1 MTTAHGNGAGAAAGG
16 AAPATSVAQEILDG
30 IGGADNVVS
39 LTHCATRLRFE
50 LGDGGVVD
58 KQKLEAIP
66 KVMGAVPQAGNR
78 YQVIIGGDVANVYN
92 DIKSLPAMKNRTAK
106 SNDDVKAEQRAKA
119 QGRFPWLDTFFEY
132 LSDSFR
138 PILGVLLGASLI
150 IAFTAV
156 LDAFNIVDFRAD
168 VKSPGWQFVDA
179 MWRSVFYFLP
189 VAVAYNAGK
198 KLRIDPWVPA
208 AIMLALFTPEFI
220 GLADHPDVRVIDNAV
235 LGTQTNMIDI
245 FGLPLVLNDYGG
257 NVFVPLIMA
266 AIAALVY
273 KGLQKIIPSSVHMV
287 FVPFLTLL
295 VMIPVTAL
303 LIGPFGYLLGAWI
316 GSGLAWLNGNAPFLF
331 AILIPMLY
339 PFLVPL
345 GLHWPLNAL
354 MLVNI
359 NTLGYDFIQGPMGAW
374 NFACFGATAA
384 VLAISMRDRDPLM
397 RQTSGSALAAGL
409 LGGISEPSLYGIH
422 LRYKKI
428 YPRMLVGCFAG
439 GLTIAILGTPFGGVK
454 TNAFVFTSI
463 PTMFVFDPMWVY
475 MIAIAV
481 AFFTSFF
488 IIFLT
493 DYRTPEE
500 KEEALER
507 ARLAREGKEQELID
521 AALAP
526 ASSESPAAA
535 APAAAG
541 AGAGAAGAD
550 GVATAAPAAA
560 STSTDART
568 DADAATRADADA
580 AQAAPAGADADAAA
594 AAGAGGVT
602 VDIAAPVAGEV
613 VAQEAIKDPAFAAG
627 ALGQAVGVIPTDGT
641 ILAPVAG
648 KVISVAKT
656 GHAYGIK
663 TDDGVEILV
672 HIGIDTVQMDG
683 DGFTPRVEKKQRVE
697 VGELLADVDFAAVD
711 AAGFDPTVITSVV
724 NSKKMTR
731 IDDIAPGHVTP
742 GQPLLRVTK

>member
-1 MTTAHGNGAGAAAGG
+1 MNTAHGSGAAAATGG

-30 IGGADNVVS
+30 IGGADNVRS

-66 KVMGAVPQAGNR
+66 KVMGAVPQAGDR

-92 DIKSLPAMKNRTAK
+92 DIKALPAMKNRSAK
-106 SNDDVKAEQRAKA
+106 SNDDVKSEQRAKA

-156 LDAFNIVDFRAD
+156 LDAFSIVDFRAD

-198 KLRIDPWVPA
+198 KLKIDPWVPA

-220 GLADHPDVRVIDNAV
+220 GLADHPEVRVIDNAV
-235 LGTQTNMIDI
+235 LGTQTNMIDV

-273 KGLQKIIPSSVHMV
+273 KGLQKIIPSAVHMV

-295 VMIPVTAL
+295 IMIPVTAL

-374 NFACFGATAA
+374 NFAAFGATAA
-384 VLAISMRDRDPLM
+384 VLAISMRDRDPIM

-454 TNAFVFTSI
+454 TNAFVFTSL

-488 IIFLT
+488 IILFT

-507 ARLAREGKEQELID
+507 ARLAREGKEQQLID
-521 AALAP
+521 ATLAP
-526 ASSESPAAA
+526 STSDTAPAAAVAPAAGA
-535 APAAAG
+535 APAATATD
-541 AGAGAAGAD
+541 AAPAATTAPAAT
-550 GVATAAPAAA
+550 ATAAPAATDSA
-560 STSTDART
+560 PAATESAATDAT
-568 DADAATRADADA
+568 AAEA
-580 AQAAPAGADADAAA
+580 
-594 AAGAGGVT
+594 VT
-602 VDIAAPVAGEV
+602 IDIAAPVAGEV

-641 ILAPVAG
+641 ILAPVSG

-663 TDDGVEILV
+663 TDEGVEILV

-683 DGFTPRVEKKQRVE
+683 EGFTPRVEKKQRVE
-697 VGELLADVDFAAVD
+697 VGEPLADVDFAAVD

-724 NSKKMTR
+724 NSKKMSR

-742 GQPLLRVTK
+742 NDPLLRVTK

>member
-1 MTTAHGNGAGAAAGG
+1 MSTTKASLQDQAADILAGVGGPGNIA
-16 AAPATSVAQEILDG
+16 SM
-30 IGGADNVVS
+30 
-39 LTHCATRLRFE
+39 THCATRLRFE
-50 LGDGGVVD
+50 LNDASLAD
-58 KQKLEAIP
+58 KERLEANP
-66 KVMGAVPQAGNR
+66 KVMGAVPQGGNH
-78 YQVIIGGDVANVYN
+78 YQVIVGGDVATVYN
-92 DIKSLPAMKNRTAK
+92 AINKLPEMADRSVSNEELKKQQRDKAK
-106 SNDDVKAEQRAKA
+106 GKM
-119 QGRFPWLDTFFEY
+119 PWLDAFFEY

-198 KLRIDPWVPA
+198 KLDIDPWVPA
-208 AIMLALFTPEFI
+208 SIMLALFTPEFL
-220 GLADHPDVRVIDNAV
+220 GLATHPDVRVIDNSV
-235 LGTQTNMIDI
+235 LGTQTNIIDV
-245 FGLPLVLNDYGG
+245 FGLPMVLNDYGG

-266 AIAALVY
+266 AITALVY
-273 KGLQKIIPSSVHMV
+273 KGFQKLIPSSVHMV

-295 VMIPVTAL
+295 VMIPLTAF

-316 GSGLAWLNGNAPFLF
+316 GSGLAWMNDNAPFIF

-384 VLAISMRDRDPLM
+384 VLAISVRDHDPLM
-397 RQTSGSALAAGL
+397 RQTAGSALAAGL

-454 TNAFVFTSI
+454 TDAFVFTSI
-463 PTMFVFDPMWVY
+463 PTIFVFDPMWVY
-475 MIAIAV
+475 IVAITV
-481 AFFTSFF
+481 AFVTSFL
-488 IIFLT
+488 IIFIT

-500 KEEALER
+500 KAEALAR
-507 ARLAREGKEQELID
+507 A
-521 AALAP
+521 
-526 ASSESPAAA
+526 
-535 APAAAG
+535 
-541 AGAGAAGAD
+541 
-550 GVATAAPAAA
+550 
-560 STSTDART
+560 
-568 DADAATRADADA
+568 AATREASEDEEAEMVEDPA
-580 AQAAPAGADADAAA
+580 ETTSSRNAQAS
-594 AAGAGGVT
+594 VL
-602 VDIAAPVAGEV
+602 APVAGEV
-613 VAQEAIKDPAFAAG
+613 VAMEAIKDAAFASG
-627 ALGQAVGVIPTDGT
+627 ALGQAVGVIPANAT
-641 ILAPVAG
+641 IQVVAPAAG
-648 KVISVAKT
+648 KIISVAKT

-663 TDDGVEILV
+663 TDDGVELLV
-672 HIGIDTVQMDG
+672 HIGIDTVALNG
-683 DGFTPRVEKKQRVE
+683 EGFTPLVEKKQV
-697 VGELLADVDFAAVD
+697 VAAGDPLAEVDFAAI
-711 AAGFDPTVITSVV
+711 AGKDIDTTVITTVV
-724 NSKKMTR
+724 NSKKLGGVNDVAGGTVAAGDALMEVV
-731 IDDIAPGHVTP
+731 PS
-742 GQPLLRVTK
+742 

>member
-1 MTTAHGNGAGAAAGG
+1 MTAAE
-16 AAPATSVAQEILDG
+16 EILDG
-30 IGGADNVVS
+30 VGGAGNVRS

-50 LGDGGVVD
+50 LADGGVVD

-92 DIKSLPAMKNRTAK
+92 DIKALPAMKNRTEK
-106 SNDDVKAEQRAKA
+106 SNDDVKSEQRAKA

-150 IAFTAV
+150 IAFAAV
-156 LDAFNIVDFRAD
+156 LDAFHLVDFRGD
-168 VKSPGWQFVDA
+168 KTPGWQFVDA

-198 KLRIDPWVPA
+198 KLKIDPWVPA
-208 AIMLALFTPEFI
+208 AIMLALFTPNFMTLSEHT
-220 GLADHPDVRVIDNAV
+220 AARTV
-235 LGTQTNMIDI
+235 DI
-245 FGLPLVLNDYGG
+245 FGTPTSVVDVFGLPMILNGYDG

-266 AIAALVY
+266 AVAAVVY
-273 KGLQKIIPSSVHMV
+273 KGLQKVIPTAVHMV

-295 VMIPVTAL
+295 IMIPVTAF

-316 GSGLAWLNGNAPFLF
+316 GTGLAWLNGNAPFLF

-359 NTLGYDFIQGPMGAW
+359 NALGYDFIQGPMGAW

-384 VLAISMRDRDPLM
+384 VLAISLRDRDPIM

-428 YPRMLVGCFAG
+428 YPRMLVGCFTG

-463 PTMFVFDPMWVY
+463 PTVFVFDPMWVY
-475 MIAIAV
+475 LIAITV

-500 KEEALER
+500 KAEALER

-521 AALAP
+521 DTLTPEAENTAAP
-526 ASSESPAAA
+526 AAAVAPA

-541 AGAGAAGAD
+541 SS
-550 GVATAAPAAA
+550 VATLE
-560 STSTDART
+560 
-568 DADAATRADADA
+568 ATQVA
-580 AQAAPAGADADAAA
+580 
-594 AAGAGGVT
+594 
-602 VDIAAPVAGEV
+602 IAAPVAGEV
-613 VAQEAIKDPAFAAG
+613 VAQADIKDAAFAAG
-627 ALGQAVGVIPTDGT
+627 ALGQAVGVVPADGA
-641 ILAPVAG
+641 IVSPVAG
-648 KVISVAKT
+648 KIISVAKS

-683 DGFTPRVEKKQRVE
+683 EGFTPRVEKKQRVE
-697 VGELLADVDFAAVD
+697 AGDLLAEVDFAAVA
-711 AAGFDPTVITSVV
+711 AAGFDNTVIVSVV
-724 NSKKMTR
+724 NSKKMANVDT
-731 IDDIAPGHVTP
+731 IGAGHVASGET
-742 GQPLLRVTK
+742 LLQVKPQ

>member
-1 MTTAHGNGAGAAAGG
+1 MTTAHGSGAAAATGG

-30 IGGADNVVS
+30 IGGADNVRS

-66 KVMGAVPQAGNR
+66 KVMGAVPQAGDR

-92 DIKSLPAMKNRTAK
+92 DIKALPAMKNRSAK
-106 SNDDVKAEQRAKA
+106 SNDDVKSEQRAKA

-156 LDAFNIVDFRAD
+156 LDAFSIVDFRAD

-198 KLRIDPWVPA
+198 KLKIDPWVPA

-220 GLADHPDVRVIDNAV
+220 GLANHPEVRVIDNAV
-235 LGTQTNMIDI
+235 LGTQTNMIDV

-273 KGLQKIIPSSVHMV
+273 KGLQKIIPSAVHMV

-295 VMIPVTAL
+295 IMIPVTAL
-303 LIGPFGYLLGAWI
+303 LIGPFGYLLGTWI

-359 NTLGYDFIQGPMGAW
+359 QALGYDFIQGPMGAW

-384 VLAISMRDRDPLM
+384 VLAISLRDRDPLM

-409 LGGISEPSLYGIH
+409 LGG
-422 LRYKKI
+422 
-428 YPRMLVGCFAG
+428 
-439 GLTIAILGTPFGGVK
+439 
-454 TNAFVFTSI
+454 
-463 PTMFVFDPMWVY
+463 
-475 MIAIAV
+475 
-481 AFFTSFF
+481 
-488 IIFLT
+488 
-493 DYRTPEE
+493 
-500 KEEALER
+500 
-507 ARLAREGKEQELID
+507 
-521 AALAP
+521 
-526 ASSESPAAA
+526 
-535 APAAAG
+535 
-541 AGAGAAGAD
+541 
-550 GVATAAPAAA
+550 
-560 STSTDART
+560 
-568 DADAATRADADA
+568 
-580 AQAAPAGADADAAA
+580 
-594 AAGAGGVT
+594 
-602 VDIAAPVAGEV
+602 
-613 VAQEAIKDPAFAAG
+613 
-627 ALGQAVGVIPTDGT
+627 
-641 ILAPVAG
+641 
-648 KVISVAKT
+648 
-656 GHAYGIK
+656 
-663 TDDGVEILV
+663 
-672 HIGIDTVQMDG
+672 
-683 DGFTPRVEKKQRVE
+683 
-697 VGELLADVDFAAVD
+697 
-711 AAGFDPTVITSVV
+711 
-724 NSKKMTR
+724 
-731 IDDIAPGHVTP
+731 
-742 GQPLLRVTK
+742 